1 MPELTQKELDTQEAK
16 QNKAAKAGEKAGLP
30 DEEAAQMRLAKTE
43 GLRELREAQEA
54 IDAERKASMKAAT
67 KKATKSKKKT

>member
-16 QNKAAKAGEKAGLP
+16 QNKVAKAGEKARLP
-30 DEEAAQMRLAKTE
+30 DEEAAQMRQTKTE

-54 IDAERKASMKAAT
+54 VDAERTAAT
-67 KKATKSKKKT
+67 KAAKKKVAKPKQKA